1 MFDRNKD
8 QPENREGR
16 PADPANR
23 YNWAS
28 GPTSPTAG
36 AAQPGTSAGPVS
48 PTAGAVVE
56 REGFLTASFVWMFLA
71 LLVSAAAA
79 GFTLYNER
87 LLTAVVDNYFILFLL
102 LLGMAVG
109 IQLAINRLGA
119 IPALALLFTFAIVN
133 GATLSIVAL
142 VYTSESILTAFLGA
156 SSVFGAAALYGVV
169 TKRDLSG
176 LGGYLF
182 MGLVGII
189 VVSVINY
196 FIPSGTLSFLI
207 GIAGVLL
214 FTVMTAYDVQR
225 INKGELGWI
234 KTREAASV
242 IGALWLY
249 IDFINLFL
257 SMLRIFG
264 SRR

>member
-1 MFDRNKD
+1 VFDRNKD
-8 QPENREGR
+8 ERDDREAR
-16 PADPANR
+16 PADPSSG
-23 YNWAS
+23 YSWMS

-36 AAQPGTSAGPVS
+36 TAQPGATAGPVS
-48 PTAGAVVE
+48 PTAGAVVA

-71 LLVSAAAA
+71 LLVSTAAA

-87 LLTAVVDNYFILFLL
+87 LLTAVVSNYFILFLL

-109 IQLAINRLGA
+109 IQAGINRLGA
-119 IPALALLFTFAIVN
+119 IPALALLFTFAVVN
-133 GATLSIVAL
+133 GATLSVVAL

-176 LGGYLF
+176 LGGILF
-182 MGLVGII
+182 VGLIGII

-196 FIPSGTLSFLI
+196 FIPNGTFSFLI
-207 GIAGVLL
+207 GIAGVVL

-225 INKGELGWI
+225 INKGDLTWI

-257 SMLRIFG
+257 SFLRIFG

>member
-1 MFDRNKD
+1 
-8 QPENREGR
+8 
-16 PADPANR
+16 
-23 YNWAS
+23 
-28 GPTSPTAG
+28 
-36 AAQPGTSAGPVS
+36 
-48 PTAGAVVE
+48 VE

-71 LLVSAAAA
+71 LLVSAGAAA
-79 GFTLYNER
+79 FTLYNER
-87 LLTAVVDNYFILFLL
+87 LLTAVIDNYFILFLL

-109 IQLAINRLGA
+109 IQATINRLGA
-119 IPALALLFTFAIVN
+119 IPALALLFAFAIVN

-196 FIPSGTLSFLI
+196 FIPNGTLSFLI
-207 GIAGVLL
+207 GIVGVVL
-214 FTVMTAYDVQR
+214 FTVMTAYDIQR
-225 INKGELGWI
+225 INKGELTWI